1 MIDDSDTPF
10 IYEKTGT
17 LLEHYMIDEFQDTS
31 AMQWENFRPLMQ
43 ESLAGGN
50 FNLVVGDVKQSIYR
64 WRNSDWR
71 LIEEQI
77 VRDFGPENVCTHSLD
92 TNWRSDAKIVHFNN
106 SFFSSAAALLQN
118 DYNRSLDTM
127 PESDF
132 IHYVRTKI
140 TEVYTHVCQQV
151 SPKKC

>member
-1 MIDDSDTPF
+1 MEIS
-10 IYEKTGT
+10 ISWWGCE
-17 LLEHYMIDEFQDTS
+17 
-31 AMQWENFRPLMQ
+31 
-43 ESLAGGN
+43 
-50 FNLVVGDVKQSIYR
+50 QSIYR

-106 SFFSSAAALLQN
+106 SFFVVLPALQN

-132 IHYVRTKI
+132 IHYVRTK
-140 TEVYTHVCQQV
+140 
-151 SPKKC
+151 